1 MNRADPV
8 VHLTRSRRLTRFLR
22 DDQGQAATEYVLIV
36 GLIVL
41 PLVLVFNKFTGVLK
55 SVVDRIAKL
64 LYGPGV

>member
-1 MNRADPV
+1 M
-8 VHLTRSRRLTRFLR
+8 HLTRSRRLSRFLR